1 MRIFSRYKNLS
12 NEKTLVHQ
20 LNALNQ
26 EMDLLQIQLNKVN
39 QLLNDTIAEK
49 CKQELIHGNQNNN
62 NNKNNN
68 SNNQP
73 KTPSN
78 TVRDQSNSLYRASL
92 VPVVGSLNGNSNSD
106 QKSIWKSSSP
116 MQKRTI
122 IQQQNLDSSNED
134 YQQIHKPKLKSI
146 HQITAQTSS
155 KMSNN
160 SYLSNQ
166 NQYYNNNS
174 NNNENTNGSILNL
187 NTMSKSI
194 DSLNMQNNSNNINSN
209 NNSILTN
216 KLFNGSSSGGAFN
229 PTGSGSKKTALLDL
243 NDDKNNEIPISFQP
257 VNFTNSRPKQ
267 LNGLQQP
274 STINISGLVNQ
285 QMTSSFVQKGS
296 NFKRDVIAEKKR
308 SSIGKYPNYV
318 VNLAFDFDYD
328 PFIVILFIFY
338 NLKECST
345 KNIK

>member
-12 NEKTLVHQ
+12 NERTLVHQ

-26 EMDLLQIQLNKVN
+26 EMDLLQMQLNKVN

-49 CKQELIHGNQNNN
+49 CKQELIHSNSS
-62 NNKNNN
+62 N
-68 SNNQP
+68 SNKSNNYSNQS
-73 KTPSN
+73 KAPSTN
-78 TVRDQSNSLYRASL
+78 SKDQSNSLYRASL
-92 VPVVGSLNGNSNSD
+92 VPVVGSNSD

-116 MQKRTI
+116 MQKRNI
-122 IQQQNLDSSNED
+122 VQQQSLDSSNED

-146 HQITAQTSS
+146 HQITSQTSS

-160 SYLSNQ
+160 SYLTNQ
-166 NQYYNNNS
+166 HQYCLNNNNNNS
-174 NNNENTNGSILNL
+174 NNNENTNGSIINL
-187 NTMSKSI
+187 NSMSKSI
-194 DSLNMQNNSNNINSN
+194 DSLNMHNSSNNITN
-209 NNSILTN
+209 NNNMLTN
-216 KLFNGSSSGGAFN
+216 KLFNGSSNGAFN
-229 PTGSGSKKTALLDL
+229 PTGSASKKTALLDL

-318 VNLAFDFDYD
+318 VNL
-328 PFIVILFIFY
+328 V
-338 NLKECST
+338 
-345 KNIK
+345 

>member
-26 EMDLLQIQLNKVN
+26 EMDLLQVQLNKVN

-49 CKQELIHGNQNNN
+49 CKQELLHSNNTN
-62 NNKNNN
+62 SSYNNN
-68 SNNQP
+68 SNNHS
-73 KTPSN
+73 KTSSN
-78 TVRDQSNSLYRASL
+78 TSKDQSNSLYRASL
-92 VPVVGSLNGNSNSD
+92 VPVVGSLNNNNNNE

-116 MQKRTI
+116 MQKRNI
-122 IQQQNLDSSNED
+122 IQQQNNLDSSNEE

-146 HQITAQTSS
+146 HQITAQSSS

-160 SYLSNQ
+160 SYLSNPH
-166 NQYYNNNS
+166 QYHLNNNI
-174 NNNENTNGSILNL
+174 NTNKNETTNGSIINLNL
-187 NTMSKSI
+187 MSKSI
-194 DSLNMQNNSNNINSN
+194 DSLNMQNNSNNINVN
-209 NNSILTN
+209 TNSMLTN
-216 KLFNGSSSGGAFN
+216 KLFNGSSNGAFN
-229 PTGSGSKKTALLDL
+229 PTGSSSKKTALLDL
-243 NDDKNNEIPISFQP
+243 NDDKTNEIPISFQP

-267 LNGLQQP
+267 FNGLQQP
-274 STINISGLVNQ
+274 STINISNLVNQ

-318 VNLAFDFDYD
+318 VNFVFFLII
-328 PFIVILFIFY
+328 FI
-338 NLKECST
+338 K
-345 KNIK
+345 